1 MKTKTSFKK
10 GEAKGKPK
18 GALNHTT
25 RDIKEAFQYLIER
38 NVDKMEGWLNA
49 IAAKDPAKAIQ
60 IICELSEYIVP
71 KLARSEMDLKTNFFD
86 SENIFISYEAMN
98 EGNLDEHTE

>member
-25 RDIKEAFQYLIER
+25 RDIKAAYKQLIEK
-38 NVDKMEGWLNA
+38 NLDNMTKWLNEIA
-49 IAAKDPAKAIQ
+49 IKDPARAMN
-60 IICELSEYIVP
+60 IIIELSEYIVP
-71 KLARSEMDLKTNFFD
+71 KLARSEIEQKIIEKEPFQLIVYDKELAEAIN
-86 SENIFISYEAMN
+86 NIK
-98 EGNLDEHTE
+98 